1 MNHVEPNRN
10 PPIFSLPPE
19 LFFNI
24 CLYLD
29 SPAFF
34 SLSRVLSTKF
44 FQFYFF
50 SLSALPQTCKFFH
63 AFCSEETIKS
73 KFEWHFLSSPVPN
86 QVSFYEKKLFQ
97 VANKL
102 GKLKIETAKH
112 SHMAVE
118 KTF

>member
-1 MNHVEPNRN
+1 MYHDEPNIN

-34 SLSRVLSTKF
+34 SLSHVLSTKF
-44 FQFYFF
+44 FFNFTSF
-50 SLSALPQTCKFFH
+50 TKPLPQTCKFFH